1 MNKNLFTD
9 KLDNLNAFVGSIIG
23 NNSNINVTSNTN
35 INSGFLT
42 DTKEDVERY
51 EFLEKI
57 GAYICY

>member
-23 NNSNINVTSNTN
+23 NNSNINVTSNT
-35 INSGFLT
+35 SSSLGFQT
-42 DTKEDVERY
+42 ETKEDIESY

-57 GAYICY
+57 GAYIYY